1 MKKILKT
8 LDPILG
14 KTAFSKAMQ
23 LIYEDFGKKENSF
36 VKNTAFNKNFGISTG
51 QILEGAKLA
60 ETLGIEYSG
69 ILNNTTT
76 KVAGKAYYDTAN
88 KSIFKCIRN
97 TSINYADATY
107 FTAISNDDLL
117 GKLENLVGSNGNIQN
132 KIVFKQYRWI
142 SPPNSIEEVKI
153 PIGIDYKH
161 ILNFSITFENGKIA
175 LNQQIIKNNIILGL
189 NTAPDGYW
197 INPQNGGSGTIY
209 LMLLV

>member
-69 ILNNTTT
+69 ILNNTTA
-76 KVAGKAYYDTAN
+76 KVAGKAYYCTAN
-88 KSIFKCIRN
+88 KSIFKCTRN
-97 TSINYADATY
+97 TSINYADAGY
-107 FTAISNDDLL
+107 FVAISNDDLL
-117 GKLENLVGSNGNIQN
+117 GKLENL
-132 KIVFKQYRWI
+132 
-142 SPPNSIEEVKI
+142 
-153 PIGIDYKH
+153 
-161 ILNFSITFENGKIA
+161 
-175 LNQQIIKNNIILGL
+175 
-189 NTAPDGYW
+189 
-197 INPQNGGSGTIY
+197 
-209 LMLLV
+209 